1 MAKGRSHETSASPS
15 NAWAGAQI
23 GFLSAYL
30 IRSATMILLD
40 VLVLFAL
47 TARWSE
53 ARAAM

>member
-23 GFLSAYL
+23 GFLSAYP